1 MLEPLWFR
9 PARFLS
15 RRQATYG
22 LAVPV
27 IEAPTDKSCAVT
39 QLAAHDPPKHRGIE
53 HEANA
58 GDLAVAQ
65 TEELRRPDGAG
76 RRVRYAVIQQR
87 GGVVRVELLK
97 QIHTRE
103 HLRESR

>member
-27 IEAPTDKSCAVT
+27 IETPTDKSCAVT
-39 QLAAHDPPKHRGIE
+39 QLAAHDLPQHRGIE

-65 TEELRRPDGAG
+65 AEELRRADGAG
-76 RRVRYAVIQQR
+76 RRVRDAVIQQR
-87 GGVVRVELLK
+87 GGIIPVELVE
-97 QIHTRE
+97 QIHTGE